1 MMQGLAD
8 TPPGRLAG
16 DKAPPVVAM
25 APVSP
30 VGTLPVPTDD
40 FGPGMRLSMGRVVPI
55 PLVISVLS
63 IVGFLLLWWA
73 VAAWTAT
80 PIQLPT
86 PPAVWAALVDLAQD
100 GELFDNVSISFVR
113 LVISMVVAAV
123 LALPLGFAM
132 GLSPRVNSYVD
143 PLVEMLRPISGIAW
157 IPLGLFI
164 FGIGGTLPVFIMAYV
179 AFFPMLLNTVAGVRG
194 ADRKLVAAARTMGVS
209 RARIIRLVVLPAALP
224 TIMVGVRI
232 GFAGAWAAI
241 IAAELIGSP
250 SGLGFA
256 IEWYRELLM
265 SPNVFAYI
273 IAVSVVGYACDLVLQ
288 ALRRWLTPWSR
299 GTELA

>member
-1 MMQGLAD
+1 MQSVAD
-8 TPPGRLAG
+8 TPPQLAG
-16 DKAPPVVAM
+16 GTGAAELVQAVAPIA
-25 APVSP
+25 P
-30 VGTLPVPTDD
+30 VGTLPVDTPSPPGLSTKRVL
-40 FGPGMRLSMGRVVPI
+40 FGLPFVPAALS
-55 PLVISVLS
+55 LA
-63 IVGFLLLWWA
+63 GFLLLWWA
-73 VAAWTAT
+73 AASWTAS
-80 PIQLPT
+80 PIQLPS
-86 PPAVWAALVDLAQD
+86 PPDVFSALWDLALD
-100 GELFDNVSISFVR
+100 GELFDNVSVSFVR
-113 LVISMVVAAV
+113 LLLSMAVAAV

-132 GLSPRVNSYVD
+132 GLSTRVNSYVD

-179 AFFPMLLNTVAGVRG
+179 AFFPILLNTVAGVRG
-194 ADRKLVAAARTMGVS
+194 TDRKLVAAARTMGVP
-209 RARIIRLVVLPAALP
+209 RWRIIRLVVLPGALP
-224 TIMVGVRI
+224 TVMVGVRI
-232 GFAGAWAAI
+232 AFAGAWAAI

-273 IAVSVVGYACDLVLQ
+273 IVVSAVGYACDLL
-288 ALRRWLTPWSR
+288 LRLLRAWLTPWVR

>member
-1 MMQGLAD
+1 M
-8 TPPGRLAG
+8 AG
-16 DKAPPVVAM
+16 TGKDVPAVAPEA
-25 APVSP
+25 P
-30 VGTLPVPTDD
+30 VGTVPVPGEPSAAWRDLL
-40 FGPGMRLSMGRVVPI
+40 RLPALTSI
-55 PLVISVLS
+55 LSVACF
-63 IVGFLLLWWA
+63 VLLWWG
-73 VAAWTAT
+73 VAAWVAS

-86 PPAVWAALVDLAQD
+86 PAAVFAALVELVLD
-100 GELFDNVSISFVR
+100 GEVYENVSVSFLR
-113 LVISMVVAAV
+113 LLLSMAVASA

-132 GLSPRVNSYVD
+132 GLSERVNGYVD

-164 FGIGGTLPVFIMAYV
+164 FGVGGTLPVFIMTYV

-194 ADRKLVAAARTMGVS
+194 TDRKLVAAARTMGVS
-209 RARIIRLVVLPAALP
+209 QARIIRLVVLPGALP
-224 TIMVGVRI
+224 TMMVGVRI
-232 GFAGAWAAI
+232 AFAGAWAAI

-256 IEWYRELLM
+256 IEWYRQLLM

-273 IAVSVVGYACDLVLQ
+273 IVVSIVGYACDLLIQ
-288 ALRRWLTPWSR
+288 GLRRRLTPWAT

>member
-1 MMQGLAD
+1 MTQSVAE
-8 TPPGRLAG
+8 TSAARLAG
-16 DKAPPVVAM
+16 TAGTGEAVHAV

-30 VGTLPVPTDD
+30 VGTLPVL
-40 FGPGMRLSMGRVVPI
+40 GPATARRALRHPAVTSALSFVCF
-55 PLVISVLS
+55 VLA
-63 IVGFLLLWWA
+63 WWA
-73 VAAWTAT
+73 VAAWTAS
-80 PIQLPT
+80 PIQLPS
-86 PPAVWAALVDLAQD
+86 PPAVASALIDLAQD
-100 GELFDNVSISFVR
+100 GELFDNVSVSFVR
-113 LVISMVVAAV
+113 LLISMAAAAL

-132 GLSPRVNSYVD
+132 GLSEQVNGYVD
-143 PLVEMLRPISGIAW
+143 PLLEMLRPISGIAW

-194 ADRKLVAAARTMGVS
+194 TDRKLVAAARTMGVS
-209 RARIIRLVVLPAALP
+209 PLRIVRLVVLPGALP
-224 TIMVGVRI
+224 TIIVGVRI
-232 GFAGAWAAI
+232 AFAGAWAAI

-273 IAVSVVGYACDLVLQ
+273 IVVSAVGYTCDLLLQ
-288 ALRRWLTPWSR
+288 LLRRRLTPWAS
-299 GTELA
+299 GAELA